1 MVEKFTQ
8 GSWSASGPSF
18 GDEKPRYYN
27 SVVTD
32 KDQYDDDFCDIC
44 DVLDECDEETMNA
57 NAFLI
62 SAAPEMYYCLK
73 EIASLASTDTT
84 KGEDV
89 YIRDFSKIRKI
100 LKKARGEV

>member
-1 MVEKFTQ
+1 MTERFTQ
-8 GSWSASGPSF
+8 GPWIAAGPSF

-32 KDQYDDDFCDIC
+32 KDQYDDDCYDIC
-44 DVLDECDEETMNA
+44 DVLDEYDEETMNA

-73 EIASLASTDTT
+73 EIASLASIDTT

-89 YIRDFSKIRKI
+89 YIRDFSK
-100 LKKARGEV
+100 